1 MYEEQQDI
9 VNHLLNVNQNMNSDA
24 EQILKYHQKGIE
36 NLNDILKKFQKIQPS
51 VHNVA
56 EGNQHIH

>member
-24 EQILKYHQKGIE
+24 EQILKYLI
-36 NLNDILKKFQKIQPS
+36 KK
-51 VHNVA
+51 V
-56 EGNQHIH
+56 